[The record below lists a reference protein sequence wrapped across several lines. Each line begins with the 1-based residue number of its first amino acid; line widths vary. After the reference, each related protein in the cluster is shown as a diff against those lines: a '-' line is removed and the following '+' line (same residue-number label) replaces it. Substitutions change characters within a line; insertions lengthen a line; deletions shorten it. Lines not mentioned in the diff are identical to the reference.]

1 MESCSCQPT
10 GCGIAPKE
18 QEKECLVKLDQ
29 CNAKVRNISGLTAS
43 ISKYLFGNEIP
54 VECCAKTND
63 QAAGSLNLLRFEIDL
78 LQAELTNLQ
87 NALEYIG
94 ESMQEYI

>member
-1 MESCSCQPT
+1 MESRSCQPVES
-10 GCGIAPKE
+10 KE
-18 QEKECLVKLDQ
+18 QEQECLVKLDQ
-29 CNAKVRNISGLTAS
+29 CNAKVRIISGLAAS
-43 ISKYLFGNEIP
+43 ISNYLFGNEIP

-63 QAAGSLNLLRFEIDL
+63 QATGSLNLLRFDIDL

-87 NALEYIG
+87 NVLEYIG